1 MAGKTDS
8 RPGAGT
14 PDLCPKV
21 RTMSIQPRTP
31 ETVSEAQTTDPRAD
45 YISVGIDN
53 EGAHHVYRTSDESV
67 HVIENGERTVRY
79 DLEDIEK
86 TIDDW
91 IDYIADRRGGF
102 EVQYLFKTM
111 ADAIVG
117 AVEVG
122 DQ

>member
-8 RPGAGT
+8 WPGVPA

-21 RTMSIQPRTP
+21 RTMSIQPRTH
-31 ETVSEAQTTDPRAD
+31 ETVSEAQTTDPRAN

-53 EGAHHVYRTSDESV
+53 EGAHHVYRTTDESV
-67 HVIENGERTVRY
+67 HVIENGERTFRY
-79 DLEDIEK
+79 DLKDVEK

>member
-1 MAGKTDS
+1 
-8 RPGAGT
+8 
-14 PDLCPKV
+14 
-21 RTMSIQPRTP
+21 MSVQPRTH
-31 ETVSEAQTTDPRAD
+31 ETVSEAQTTDPRAN

-53 EGAHHVYRTSDESV
+53 EGAYHVYRTTDESV

-79 DLEDIEK
+79 DLEDVEK

-102 EVQYLFKTM
+102 KVQYLFKTM

>member
-1 MAGKTDS
+1 
-8 RPGAGT
+8 
-14 PDLCPKV
+14 
-21 RTMSIQPRTP
+21 MSVQPRTH
-31 ETVSEAQTTDPRAD
+31 ETVSEAQTTDPRDD
-45 YISVGIDN
+45 YIPVGVDN
-53 EGAHHVYRTSDESV
+53 EGAHHVYRTIDESV
-67 HVIENGERTVRY
+67 HVVENGERTVRY
-79 DLEDIEK
+79 DLEDVEK

>member
-1 MAGKTDS
+1 M
-8 RPGAGT
+8 
-14 PDLCPKV
+14 
-21 RTMSIQPRTP
+21 
-31 ETVSEAQTTDPRAD
+31 
-45 YISVGIDN
+45 
-53 EGAHHVYRTSDESV
+53 
-67 HVIENGERTVRY
+67 
-79 DLEDIEK
+79 LEEVEK

>member
-1 MAGKTDS
+1 MAGKTLG
-8 RPGAGT
+8 RVLEHPT
-14 PDLCPKV
+14 CVLYT
-21 RTMSIQPRTP
+21 RTMSVQPRTH

-53 EGAHHVYRTSDESV
+53 EGAHHVYRTTDESV

-79 DLEDIEK
+79 DLEDVEK

-91 IDYIADRRGGF
+91 IDYIIDRRGGF

-117 AVEVG
+117 AVEVS
-122 DQ
+122 DR

>member
-1 MAGKTDS
+1 
-8 RPGAGT
+8 
-14 PDLCPKV
+14 
-21 RTMSIQPRTP
+21 MSVQPRTH
-31 ETVSEAQTTDPRAD
+31 ETVSEAQTTDPRAN

-53 EGAHHVYRTSDESV
+53 EGAHHVYRTTDESV

-79 DLEDIEK
+79 DLEDVEK

-117 AVEVG
+117 AVEVS
-122 DQ
+122 DR

>member
-1 MAGKTDS
+1 MSVQS
-8 RPGAGT
+8 RT
-14 PDLCPKV
+14 H
-21 RTMSIQPRTP
+21 
-31 ETVSEAQTTDPRAD
+31 ETVSEVQTTDPRAD
-45 YISVGIDN
+45 YIPIGIDN
-53 EGAHHVYRTSDESV
+53 EGAHHVYRTTDESV
-67 HVIENGERTVRY
+67 HVIENGERAFRY
-79 DLEDIEK
+79 DLEDVEK

-91 IDYIADRRGGF
+91 IDYITDRRGGF